1 MPPVPAV
8 NSSPLVDLYARL
20 PLRAVAGD
28 GSWLIDDAGRR
39 YLDFAAGIAT
49 TALGH
54 SHPRLTEALFR
65 QGARLWHCSNRFQ
78 IPEQAATAARLVA
91 ATFADRVF
99 FCNSG
104 TEANEGGLKMMRRC
118 QAALGRPER
127 WRTVV
132 FTGAFHGRTLAALA
146 ATDREEYRTGFGP
159 KIDGFD
165 RAVFNDLDSARRAIG
180 PETAGILVEPVQG
193 DGGVRVAA
201 PEFLQGLRALADQH
215 GLVLMLDEIQSGMG
229 RTGTLLAHEAS
240 GIRPDIV
247 SLAKGLG
254 GGFPVGAVLVT
265 DAIAAAMAPGSHAT
279 TFGGN
284 PLAMAVCAAVIDEI
298 MAPGFLA
305 RVRAA
310 GVALHAG
317 LDRLAA
323 RWPAVIAERR
333 GTGLLQGLKTVGPN
347 GAFERRC
354 LEHGL
359 LTVVAADNVVRL
371 LPPLT
376 VSADEVTQALAIL
389 DKVCATLPDRPD

>member
-1 MPPVPAV
+1 MLTAPTATTD
-8 NSSPLVDLYARL
+8 SPLIELYARL
-20 PLRAVAGD
+20 PLQAASGD
-28 GSWLIDDAGRR
+28 GCYLIDVAGRR

-49 TALGH
+49 AALGH
-54 SHPRLTEALFR
+54 NHPRLTEALFR
-65 QGARLWHCSNRFQ
+65 QGTRLWHCSNRVQ
-78 IPEQAATAARLVA
+78 IPEQAATAAKLVA

-104 TEANEGGLKMMRRC
+104 TEANEGGLKMMRRF
-118 QAALGRPER
+118 QAAQGRPER

-146 ATDREEYRTGFGP
+146 ATDRDDYRTGFGP
-159 KIDGFD
+159 KVDGFD
-165 RAVFNDLDSARRAIG
+165 RATFNDLDSAHRAIG

-193 DGGVRVAA
+193 DGGVRVAR
-201 PEFLQGLRALADQH
+201 PEFLQGLRALADEH

-229 RTGTLLAHEAS
+229 RTGAFQAHEEA

-265 DAIAAAMAPGSHAT
+265 NAIAAAMTPGSHGT

-284 PLAMAVCAAVIDEI
+284 PLAMAVSGAVIDEI
-298 MAPGFLA
+298 IAPGFLPH
-305 RVRAA
+305 VRAVGA
-310 GVALHAG
+310 ELRDG

-323 RWPAVIAERR
+323 RWPGVIAERR
-333 GTGLLQGLKTVGPN
+333 GVGLLQGLKTVGPN
-347 GAFERRC
+347 AAFERRC
-354 LEHGL
+354 LCKGL

-376 VSADEVTQALAIL
+376 VSSDEVKQALAIL
-389 DKVCATLPDRPD
+389 DRACAAD